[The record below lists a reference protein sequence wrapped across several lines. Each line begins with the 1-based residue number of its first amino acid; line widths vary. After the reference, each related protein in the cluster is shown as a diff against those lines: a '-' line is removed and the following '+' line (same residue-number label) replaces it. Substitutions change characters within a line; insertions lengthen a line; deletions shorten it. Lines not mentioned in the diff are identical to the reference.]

1 MKIVTQADNATIAL
15 VIVNDNEDA
24 QYLIGQFHRKK
35 IGYKR
40 IHMALTGCDTAAVTC
55 ARYSFRFCYF
65 GTTLYGNWRLA
76 SEH

>member
-1 MKIVTQADNATIAL
+1 VKIVTQADNATIAL

-40 IHMALTGCDTAAVTC
+40 IHMALAGCDTATVTC
-55 ARYSFRFCYF
+55 ARFRLCYF
-65 GTTLYGNWRLA
+65 GTTLYGNWRSA